1 MGDLYSATQVLGTY
15 PKNEPQP
22 APQGPTPRKS
32 YTPQEAAQL
41 GLGWVDQY
49 NPNWGKAGFVGSEL
63 SSPSGPSST
72 PGSAGP
78 SGPITTQQQIG
89 DTTATNGGAI
99 AQGAPTTVAQSFQQ
113 ALINRLN
120 PTPVNA
126 SSASIAPAIQANQ
139 LAEQRGMERS
149 RNLLAER
156 SAADGTSNSGGFDA
170 QLLGLMQNRAQ
181 REGQFAGNAVQQGQA
196 LQDADTRAFAGMA
209 GSLLSGNAN
218 LGQQMNLA
226 NLDAELRR
234 AGLAQQGQ
242 LGNADIA
249 LRGQLGQGQLQ
260 LGLLSALLQ
269 NDQFGKSLGQNAAQ
283 FGAGLDLETWKS
295 LFGG

>member
-1 MGDLYSATQVLGTY
+1 MADLYSASMPSQTAA
-15 PKNEPQP
+15 P
-22 APQGPTPRKS
+22 AQKKA

-49 NPNWGKAGFVGSEL
+49 NPNYGKAGFVGSETGAPASATQSL
-63 SSPSGPSST
+63 PSAP
-72 PGSAGP
+72 P
-78 SGPITTQQQIG
+78 SGPITTQQDVG
-89 DTTATNGGAI
+89 GTTATNGGTI

-120 PTPVNA
+120 PTPIGVN
-126 SSASIAPAIQANQ
+126 SPSVAPAIQANQ

-156 SAADGTSNSGGFDA
+156 SAADGTNNSGGFDS
-170 QLLGLMQNRAQ
+170 QLLGLSQQRAQ
-181 REGQFAGNAVQQGQA
+181 REGQFAGNAIQQGQA
-196 LQDADTRAFAGMA
+196 LQDADTRAFSGMA

-218 LGQQMNLA
+218 LSQQMNLA

-249 LRGQLGQGQLQ
+249 LRGRLGEGQLN
-260 LGLLSALLQ
+260 LGLLSALLS
-269 NDQFGKSLGQNAAQ
+269 NDQFGRSLGQNASQ
-283 FGAGLDLETWKS
+283 FGAQLDQNGLLA
-295 LFGG
+295 LLGGL